1 MPAVAAS
8 VVVATTVATA
18 TATVAA
24 TSAAAL
30 TGDDVDECLYLLL
43 GGIVHGEHL
52 TFEGEAHACIGM
64 VEVDGYGLVL
74 YLHYKAIHALA
85 IGIHEGDDVAGI
97 DLLVVKLAVHAED
110 LLVYVKHEVLAAV
123 AVGLLLGEGEVKGIS
138 LLEVLELLL
147 ESLEGEAQTCSK
159 LEGLLG
165 GSLLHELT
173 LAFKLGIH
181 VVRYDNR
188 LARIDFCHK
197 YLLYILLYST
207 KVQYFFCLV
216 KFYTTFAA

>member
-1 MPAVAAS
+1 MTSAVAATL
-8 VVVATTVATA
+8 VVATTVATA
-18 TATVAA
+18 TAAVAA

-30 TGDDVDECLYLLL
+30 AGDDVDERLYLLL
-43 GGIVHGEHL
+43 GGIVHREHL
-52 TFEGEAHACIGM
+52 TFEGEAHACIGV
-64 VEVDGYGLVL
+64 VEVDGHGFVL
-74 YLHYKAIHALA
+74 YLHYEAVHALA
-85 IGIHEGDDVAGI
+85 IGIHERDDVTGI
-97 DLLVVKLAVHAED
+97 D

-123 AVGLLLGEGEVKGIS
+123 AVGLLLGEGEVEGVA
-138 LLEVLELLL
+138 LLQVLELLL
-147 ESLEGEAQTCSK
+147 ESLKGEAQTCGK

-165 GSLLHELT
+165 CSLLHELT

-188 LARIDFCHK
+188 LAGINFCHK
-197 YLLYILLYST
+197 YLLYILLCST